1 MPGLLSF
8 GGGCDLHGEVG
19 AVRAIRVLGWTCFCV
34 MLAGLGLLS
43 ASLRGGA
50 PTAPVWLS
58 SAVIMAVTLRG
69 ASSATARA
77 GIVVLGAVVMGSVG
91 LTLGRPPV
99 WIAGTLLSVVLEIGI
114 GVAFLRN
121 LKPPVLG
128 ASGFLR
134 LVLGAS
140 LIGPL
145 VSTAAASVLFA
156 LVHADGDI
164 GAFALRWFA
173 AHALGMMTTA
183 PVLLSLGAEPIP
195 RNRAARLAMVQA
207 AVFAVTLF
215 AFTQANT
222 ASLVL
227 IAPLM
232 ALAVFVG
239 GEAGAALALG
249 LTGLTAALLTAA
261 GFGPKAG
268 SAALYIY
275 QGFLACLAVGAHALV
290 AVMRLLEGYSLELG
304 EPGPGLPRRPA
315 E

>member
-1 MPGLLSF
+1 MRM
-8 GGGCDLHGEVG
+8 V
-19 AVRAIRVLGWTCFCV
+19 RVLGWTCFCAV
-34 MLAGLGLLS
+34 VAGLGLLS

-58 SAVIMAVTLRG
+58 SAVIMAVALRG
-69 ASSATARA
+69 ASSAAARA
-77 GIVVLGAVVMGSVG
+77 AVVLLGAVVMGGVS
-91 LTLGRPPV
+91 LALGRPPI
-99 WIAGTLLSVVLEIGI
+99 WIAGTLLSVVLEIAV
-114 GVAFLRN
+114 GVVFLRN

-134 LVLGAS
+134 LVVGAS
-140 LIGPL
+140 LLGPL
-145 VSTAAASVLFA
+145 ASTSGASALFA
-156 LVHADGDI
+156 LVHGGGDI

-173 AHALGMMTTA
+173 AHALGMMATA
-183 PVLLSLGAEPIP
+183 PVLLSLGAEPISGA
-195 RNRAARLAMVQA
+195 RATRLAAVQA
-207 AVFAVTLF
+207 AVFVVTLF
-215 AFTQANT
+215 AFTQANP

-239 GEAGAALALG
+239 GEAGAAAALG
-249 LTGLTAALLTAA
+249 LTGLTAALLTAF

-268 SAALYIY
+268 SGALYIY
-275 QGFLACLAVGAHALV
+275 QAFLACLAIGAHALV
-290 AVMRLLEGYSLELG
+290 AVTRLLEDYSLELG